1 MTTESSN
8 WVFQNPNEQTH
19 NPLIGA
25 IGRVLSRVS
34 SFKELARA
42 YYFEVVLSLY
52 RCPDCS
58 GKLRMVGVSECS
70 CTCGKILDPTISFQQ
85 SPCCG
90 AKLVH
95 RTFHYSCSR
104 CHQTVPSRFL
114 FDERLFDRE
123 YFREMMQEARARE
136 RRKKE
141 ELKAILAGSRSDNLI
156 LLEEP
161 CFDSIPGLTEALN
174 GFIGTG
180 VSGFQ
185 DFLSKSGFSL
195 KDYRSHLLSVIGN
208 GSMLFSDIVPL
219 IEDCRKDKIWRF
231 VILIFML
238 QDHEVSLTQYGSD
251 ILVERVGG

>member
-1 MTTESSN
+1 
-8 WVFQNPNEQTH
+8 
-19 NPLIGA
+19 
-25 IGRVLSRVS
+25 
-34 SFKELARA
+34 
-42 YYFEVVLSLY
+42 
-52 RCPDCS
+52 
-58 GKLRMVGVSECS
+58 
-70 CTCGKILDPTISFQQ
+70 
-85 SPCCG
+85 
-90 AKLVH
+90 
-95 RTFHYSCSR
+95 
-104 CHQTVPSRFL
+104 
-114 FDERLFDRE
+114 LFDRE

-208 GSMLFSDIVPL
+208 GSCCFRI
-219 IEDCRKDKIWRF
+219 
-231 VILIFML
+231 
-238 QDHEVSLTQYGSD
+238 
-251 ILVERVGG
+251 